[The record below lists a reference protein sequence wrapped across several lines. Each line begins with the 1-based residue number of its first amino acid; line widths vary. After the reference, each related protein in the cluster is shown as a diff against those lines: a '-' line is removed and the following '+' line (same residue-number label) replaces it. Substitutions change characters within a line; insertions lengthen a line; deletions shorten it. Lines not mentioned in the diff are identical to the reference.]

1 MGDATYHG
9 PSNHRSQVRPPG
21 RADANLR
28 QKRVQNYTS
37 SCTCALASN
46 FPRSPFFVLNS
57 PVSAYMWN
65 HTVMTTSI
73 SDTKE
78 QIAARPKE
86 GEVDDQEDW
95 EKDDDETVS
104 DSSIYPS

>member
-1 MGDATYHG
+1 
-9 PSNHRSQVRPPG
+9 
-21 RADANLR
+21 
-28 QKRVQNYTS
+28 
-37 SCTCALASN
+37 
-46 FPRSPFFVLNS
+46 
-57 PVSAYMWN
+57 
-65 HTVMTTSI
+65 MTTSI